1 MYVLLKTWID
11 VTNKPMVY
19 KWDLAL
25 VNKEYQMK
33 VFVVLENQKILR
45 VTKQEHS
52 LRLVHIAFH

>member
-1 MYVLLKTWID
+1 
-11 VTNKPMVY
+11 MVY

-45 VTKQEHS
+45 MTKQEHS